1 LFVELAIINV
11 LTPKGVNLFLGG
23 ITLKENIAVFC
34 LAVLLAVST
43 VFNASNAQ
51 AIKQQEML
59 EKVSIP
65 KLLEYPSHMKV
76 LEKYKDAKTLDDHQC
91 KELLSAIGFEG
102 KALKMAWTVAQKES
116 NCRPK
121 ALNDNSKTGDNSFG
135 IFQINMIDELG
146 EARLKKFDLDSK
158 KELFDPVT
166 NARIAY
172 YMSNKGKNWSAWT
185 HLDGERFK
193 ELWAEYPTSKNKQ

>member
-1 LFVELAIINV
+1 MIASFAIINV

-34 LAVLLAVST
+34 LAVLLVVST

-51 AIKQQEML
+51 AIKHQEMI
-59 EKVSIP
+59 KNISIP
-65 KLLEYPSHMKV
+65 KLLKKSDHMKV
-76 LEKYKDAKTLDDHQC
+76 LEKYSEAESLNQKQC

-121 ALNDNSKTGDNSFG
+121 AINNNTKTGDHSFG
-135 IFQINMIDELG
+135 IFQINMIGDLG
-146 EARLKKFDLDSK
+146 EARLEKFNLEFK
-158 KELFDPVT
+158 KELLDPVT

-172 YMSNKGKNWSAWT
+172 HMSKQGKDWSSWT
-185 HLDGERFK
+185 YLDGERFK
-193 ELWAEYPTSKNKQ
+193 ELWLEFPDSKSK

>member
-1 LFVELAIINV
+1 MASTFAIISV

-51 AIKQQEML
+51 AIKKQEMI
-59 EKVSIP
+59 KNISIP
-65 KLLEYPSHMKV
+65 KLLKKSDHMKV
-76 LEKYKDAKTLDDHQC
+76 LEKYSEAEFLNEKQC

-121 ALNDNSKTGDNSFG
+121 AINNNPKTGDNSYG
-135 IFQINMIDELG
+135 IFQINMIGDLG
-146 EARLKKFDLDSK
+146 EARLEKFNLDFK
-158 KELFDPVT
+158 KELLDPVT
-166 NARIAY
+166 NAKIAY
-172 YMSNKGKNWSAWT
+172 HMSKQGKDWSSWT
-185 HLDGERFK
+185 YLDGERFK
-193 ELWAEYPTSKNKQ
+193 ELWLEFPTSKSK

>member
-1 LFVELAIINV
+1 MIKDNLVVGGLA
-11 LTPKGVNLFLGG
+11 FLLV
-23 ITLKENIAVFC
+23 ISTL
-34 LAVLLAVST
+34 
-43 VFNASNAQ
+43 FNASNAQ

-65 KLLEYPSHMKV
+65 KLLKYPSHMKV
-76 LEKYKDAKTLDDHQC
+76 LEQYKNAKTLDDHQC

-121 ALNDNSKTGDNSFG
+121 ALNNNSKTGDHSFG
-135 IFQINMIDELG
+135 IFQINMIGELG
-146 EARLKKFDLDSK
+146 EARLEKFDLDSK

-172 YMSNKGKNWSAWT
+172 HMSNEGKNWSAWT
-185 HLDGERFK
+185 YLDGERFK
-193 ELWAEYPTSKNKQ
+193 DLWAEYPTSKNKQ